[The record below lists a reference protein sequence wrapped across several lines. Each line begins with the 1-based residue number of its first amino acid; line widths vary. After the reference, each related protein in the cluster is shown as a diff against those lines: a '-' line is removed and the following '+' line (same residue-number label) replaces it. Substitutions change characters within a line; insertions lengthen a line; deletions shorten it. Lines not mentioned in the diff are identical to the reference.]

1 MEKNKKVLKSWE
13 ERREESKKRAERARK
28 ITSHI
33 KKSLSEIV
41 LENRGY
47 R

>member
-1 MEKNKKVLKSWE
+1 MKKKEEAIKDWE
-13 ERREESKKRAERARK
+13 ERREASKKRAERARE

-33 KKSLSEIV
+33 KQTLSEIV
-41 LENRGY
+41 LKNRGY